1 MDPEYR
7 PFLGAIMR
15 SELAVPIRNGERT
28 IGVVNLESPSFSA
41 FDIDDLAD
49 VVARI
54 GEALET
60 FPDG

>member
-7 PFLGAIMR
+7 PFLGGIMR
-15 SELAVPIRNGERT
+15 SELAVPIRVGARI
-28 IGVVNLESPSFSA
+28 IGVVNLESPSISA

-54 GEALET
+54 DEALET
-60 FPDG
+60 YPAD